1 MTRRLPLVPTLIVA
15 AAVAVMIGLGVWQ
28 LSRAQWKEQ
37 LLADYRG
44 AAKLPP
50 IAYPTAPRTGPPPL
64 YRWATGNCLR
74 PVSHRA
80 TAGANRDGE
89 PGYVHIVGCATGAE
103 GPGIAVE
110 IGWSKDPNAKWQWP
124 GGPVT
129 GVIAPDRAHI
139 MRLVA
144 ATPPPGLQPS
154 AVPSVESIPNNHRLY
169 AIQWFLFAVIALAIY
184 VLALRKRAQTKP
196 PA

>member
-1 MTRRLPLVPTLIVA
+1 VTGRWPLIPTLIVA

-44 AAKLPP
+44 ASKLPP

-74 PVSHRA
+74 PVSRRA
-80 TAGANRDGE
+80 TAGANRNGE
-89 PGYVHIVGCATGAE
+89 SGYVHIVGCATGAE
-103 GPGIAVE
+103 GPGMAVE
-110 IGWSKDPNAKWQWP
+110 IGWSRDPNAKWQWP

-129 GVIAPDRAHI
+129 GVIAPDAKHI

-154 AVPSVESIPNNHRLY
+154 AEPSVESIPNNHRLY
-169 AIQWFLFAVIALAIY
+169 AIQWFLFAVLALVIY
-184 VLALRKRAQTKP
+184 VLALRKRAHPKP
-196 PA
+196 SA

>member
-1 MTRRLPLVPTLIVA
+1 MTGRLPLIPTLLVA
-15 AAVAVMIGLGVWQ
+15 AAVVTMIALGVWQ

-37 LLADYRG
+37 LLEQYRG
-44 AAKLPP
+44 ASKLPP
-50 IAYPTAPRTGPPPL
+50 IAYPTSPRTGPPPL

-74 PVSHRA
+74 PVSKRT
-80 TAGANRDGE
+80 TAGQNRNGE
-89 PGYVHIVGCATGAE
+89 SGYVHVVSCVTGAE
-103 GPGIAVE
+103 GPGMAVE
-110 IGWSKDPNAKWQWP
+110 LGWSRDPNAKWQWP

-129 GVIAPDRAHI
+129 GVIAPDRDHL

-154 AVPSVESIPNNHRLY
+154 ALPSTAAISNNHRLY
-169 AIQWFLFAVIALAIY
+169 AVQWFLFAAIALVIY
-184 VLALRKRAQTKP
+184 VLVLRKRARAKP

>member
-1 MTRRLPLVPTLIVA
+1 MRWPLIPTLIVA
-15 AAVAVMIGLGVWQ
+15 AAVAVMIGLGIWQ
-28 LSRAQWKEQ
+28 LNRAQWKEQ

-44 AAKLPP
+44 ASKLPP

-74 PVSHRA
+74 PVNHRA
-80 TAGANRDGE
+80 TAGANRNGE
-89 PGYVHIVGCATGAE
+89 SGYVHIVGCATGAE
-103 GPGIAVE
+103 GPGMAVE

-129 GVIAPDRAHI
+129 GVIAPDREHI

-144 ATPPPGLQPS
+144 ATPPPGLQAS
-154 AVPSVESIPNNHRLY
+154 AEPSVESIPNNHRLY
-169 AIQWFLFAVIALAIY
+169 AVQWFLFAVIALVIY
-184 VLALRKRAQTKP
+184 VLALRKRAQAKP

>member
-1 MTRRLPLVPTLIVA
+1 MTGRLPLVPTLIVV
-15 AAVAVMIGLGVWQ
+15 AAVATMIALGVWQ
-28 LSRAQWKEQ
+28 LGRAQWKEQ

-50 IAYPTAPRTGPPPL
+50 IAYPMSPTSEPRPL

-74 PVSHRA
+74 PVSNRA
-80 TAGANRDGE
+80 IAGQNRSGE
-89 PGYVHIVGCATGAE
+89 PGYVHVVSCATGAE
-103 GPGIAVE
+103 GPGMAVE
-110 IGWSKDPNAKWQWP
+110 VGWSRDPSAKWQWP

-129 GVIAPDRAHI
+129 GVIAPDRDHVI
-139 MRLVA
+139 RLVA

-154 AVPSVESIPNNHRLY
+154 ATPSAESISNNHRLY
-169 AIQWFLFAVIALAIY
+169 AVQWFLFALIALVIY
-184 VLALRKRAQTKP
+184 ALALRQRSRAKP